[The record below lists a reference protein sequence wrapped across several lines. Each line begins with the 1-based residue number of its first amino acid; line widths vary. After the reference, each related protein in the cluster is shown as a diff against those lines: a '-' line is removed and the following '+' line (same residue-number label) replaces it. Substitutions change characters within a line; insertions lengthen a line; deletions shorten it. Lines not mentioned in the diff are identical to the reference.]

1 MVQVQAARQW
11 GKTWTEF
18 VELDE
23 VDRAYMMALVRTEA
37 KMRAWDQAVAHD
49 EMNKA
54 RGS

>member
-1 MVQVQAARQW
+1 MVQVQAAKQW

-37 KMRAWDQAVAHD
+37 RMRAWDQAVAQD
-49 EMNKA
+49 AMNQEK
-54 RGS
+54 